1 MWFLYAVLAS
11 VVWGLSYVL
20 NGELFKSLSVLTVVA
35 IQTFV
40 TSVIFAVAAI
50 LTGVFRNDVYSVMTS
65 SRLMWLMLFGILALA
80 IAEYGIGY
88 SIQGKNATLAGLI
101 EISYPIFIALF
112 AYFLFGENQLSFA
125 TAVGGVLIFAG
136 VSVIYVAAR

>member
-88 SIQGKNATLAGLI
+88 SIQGRNATLAGLI